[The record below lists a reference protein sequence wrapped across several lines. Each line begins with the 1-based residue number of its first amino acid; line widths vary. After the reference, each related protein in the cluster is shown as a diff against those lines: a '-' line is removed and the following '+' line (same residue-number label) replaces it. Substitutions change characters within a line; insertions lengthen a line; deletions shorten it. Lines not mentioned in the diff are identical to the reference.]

1 MTDALT
7 KSGLSREMVEEI
19 ARPES
24 GPRPVTS
31 LAARRSPLADPRRQV
46 ESLNALDLSAHSHGG
61 DFDLTLAACGAG
73 TLRAG
78 AVEIFQINLGKL
90 CNMTCRHCH
99 VDAGPDR
106 IRENMDRETV
116 DACLTALDRTGAHTV
131 DLTGG
136 APELN
141 PNFRYLVERCVER
154 GKHVIDRCNLTVLL
168 VPSQRDLPEW
178 LAERGVEVVC
188 SLPHHRR
195 RNTDAQRG
203 DGTFEKSIEAMKRL
217 NRAGYGQGDPRRRL
231 TLMVNPVGSHLT
243 GDQCSMERTWKDSL
257 ERHHGATFDRL
268 IAINNMPIARYLE
281 WLEDTGNLDRYMEL
295 LTASFNPA
303 TVDGLMCRNTLSV
316 SWTGDVFDCD
326 FNQMLDLPSRGM
338 GGGGVNVHDLDP
350 SMMDG
355 RKIVIGRHCFGCT
368 AGAGSSCGGAIH
380 DSSE

>member
-203 DGTFEKSIEAMKRL
+203 DGTFEKSIEAMTRL

-257 ERHHGATFDRL
+257 ERHHGVTFDRL

-338 GGGGVNVHDLDP
+338 GGGGVNVRDLDP

-355 RKIVIGRHCFGCT
+355 REIVTGRHCFGCT